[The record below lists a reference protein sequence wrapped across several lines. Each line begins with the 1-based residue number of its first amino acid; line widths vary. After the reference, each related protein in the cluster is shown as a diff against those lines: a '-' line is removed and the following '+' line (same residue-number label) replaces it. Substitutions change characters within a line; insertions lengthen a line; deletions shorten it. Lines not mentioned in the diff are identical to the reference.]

1 VAELNHSD
9 ACERL
14 ANIGHHILMHAG
26 VITAT
31 PFIVDRFI
39 VSVCI
44 ASGIYGSRLV
54 HRVIGNQHRAS
65 QAFAA

>member
-1 VAELNHSD
+1 
-9 ACERL
+9 
-14 ANIGHHILMHAG
+14 MHAG

-65 QAFAA
+65 QGFAA